1 MKLEPK
7 KQQVLLELSR
17 TLRLS
22 AVGAQAPEL
31 PEKTELNKAEQEHK
45 RALDAAA
52 AAQMAV
58 DDVENDILRIQSD
71 ERKLRK
77 RERDDKQ
84 QLSAATDPDVRRELE
99 HDRYAAKSRIAD
111 LMSELQEAHN
121 EIHALR
127 NNRDVHGAR
136 VDDAARAVE
145 TARRAF
151 EAAQESEPVGA
162 ERDIDAE
169 IAELRGQLDGETLAE
184 FERQRAENGVGVE
197 EFKAGK
203 TCGSCSMVLPPAE
216 RSAISNAP
224 KDEMPQCSDCGSY
237 LVRPV

>member
-17 TLRLS
+17 TMRLN

-31 PEKTELNKAEQEHK
+31 AEKADLEKAETEHK

-77 RERDDKQ
+77 RERDDKA

-136 VDDAARAVE
+136 VDEAARKVE

-151 EAAQESEPVGA
+151 EAAQEAVPAGP
-162 ERDIDAE
+162 ERDIDRE
-169 IAELRGQLDGETLAE
+169 IAELRAQLDDDVLAE
-184 FERQRAENGVGVE
+184 FERQRLENGVGVE
-197 EFKAGK
+197 AFKAEK

-216 RSAISNAP
+216 RAAILNAP
-224 KDEMPQCSDCGSY
+224 KNEMPQCSDCGSY
-237 LVRPV
+237 LVRPA

>member
-17 TLRLS
+17 TMRLN

-31 PEKTELNKAEQEHK
+31 AEKADLEKAETEHK

-77 RERDDKQ
+77 RERDDKA

-136 VDDAARAVE
+136 VDEAARKVE

-151 EAAQESEPVGA
+151 EAAKEAVPAGP
-162 ERDIDAE
+162 ERDIDRE
-169 IAELRGQLDGETLAE
+169 IAELRAQLDDDVLAE
-184 FERQRAENGVGVE
+184 FERQRLENGVGVE
-197 EFKAGK
+197 AFKAEK

-216 RSAISNAP
+216 RAAILNAP
-224 KDEMPQCSDCGSY
+224 KNEMPQCSDCGSY
-237 LVRPV
+237 LVRPA

>member
-17 TLRLS
+17 TMRLN

-31 PEKTELNKAEQEHK
+31 AEKAGLEKAETEHK

-77 RERDDKQ
+77 RERDDKA

-136 VDDAARAVE
+136 VDEAARKVE

-151 EAAQESEPVGA
+151 EAAQEGVPVEP
-162 ERDIDAE
+162 ERDIDRE
-169 IAELRGQLDGETLAE
+169 IAELRAQLDDDVLAE
-184 FERQRAENGVGVE
+184 FERQRLENGVGVE
-197 EFKAGK
+197 AFKAEK

-216 RSAISNAP
+216 RAAILNAP
-224 KDEMPQCSDCGSY
+224 KNEMPQCSDCGSY
-237 LVRPV
+237 LVRPA

>member
-22 AVGAQAPEL
+22 AAGAQAPEL
-31 PEKTELNKAEQEHK
+31 PEKTELEKAEQAHK

-169 IAELRGQLDGETLAE
+169 IAELRGQLDDETLAE

-224 KDEMPQCSDCGSY
+224 KNEMPQCSDCGSY

>member
-17 TLRLS
+17 TMRLN

-31 PEKTELNKAEQEHK
+31 AEKADLEKAETEHK

-77 RERDDKQ
+77 RERDDKA

-136 VDDAARAVE
+136 VDEAARKVE

-151 EAAQESEPVGA
+151 EAAQEAVPAGP
-162 ERDIDAE
+162 EREIDRE
-169 IAELRGQLDGETLAE
+169 IAELRAQLDDDVLAE
-184 FERQRAENGVGVE
+184 FERQRLENGVGVE
-197 EFKAGK
+197 AFKAEK

-216 RSAISNAP
+216 RAAILNAP
-224 KDEMPQCSDCGSY
+224 KNEMPQCSDCGSY
-237 LVRPV
+237 LVRPA

>member
-7 KQQVLLELSR
+7 KQKVLLELSR

-22 AVGAQAPEL
+22 AAGAQAPEL
-31 PEKTELNKAEQEHK
+31 PEKTELEKAEQAHK

-169 IAELRGQLDGETLAE
+169 IAELRGQLDDETLAE

-224 KDEMPQCSDCGSY
+224 KDDMPQCSDCGSY

>member
-17 TLRLS
+17 TMRLS
-22 AVGAQAPEL
+22 SVGAQAPEL
-31 PEKTELNKAEQEHK
+31 AEKAELEKAEKEHK

-77 RERDDKQ
+77 RERDDKA

-136 VDDAARAVE
+136 VDEAARKVE

-151 EAAQESEPVGA
+151 DAAQEATPVEV
-162 ERDIDAE
+162 ERDIDSE
-169 IAELRGQLDGETLAE
+169 IAQLRSQLDEDVLAE
-184 FERQRAENGVGVE
+184 FERQRLENGVGVE
-197 EFKAGK
+197 EFKAEK
-203 TCGSCSMVLPPAE
+203 TCGGCSIVLPPAE
-216 RSAISNAP
+216 RSAILNAP
-224 KDEMPQCSDCGSY
+224 KNEMPQCSDCGSY
-237 LVRPV
+237 LVRPA

>member
-17 TLRLS
+17 TMRLN

-31 PEKTELNKAEQEHK
+31 AEKADLEKAETEHK

-58 DDVENDILRIQSD
+58 DDVENDILRIQSV

-77 RERDDKQ
+77 RERDDKA

-136 VDDAARAVE
+136 VDEAARKVE

-151 EAAQESEPVGA
+151 EAAQEAVPAGP
-162 ERDIDAE
+162 ERDIDRE
-169 IAELRGQLDGETLAE
+169 IAELRAQLDDDVLAE
-184 FERQRAENGVGVE
+184 FERQRLENGVGVE
-197 EFKAGK
+197 AFKAEK

-216 RSAISNAP
+216 RAAILNAP
-224 KDEMPQCSDCGSY
+224 KNEMPQCSDCGSY
-237 LVRPV
+237 LVRPA

>member
-1 MKLEPK
+1 M
-7 KQQVLLELSR
+7 
-17 TLRLS
+17 RLS
-22 AVGAQAPEL
+22 SVGAQAPEL
-31 PEKTELNKAEQEHK
+31 AEKAELEKAEKEHK

-77 RERDDKQ
+77 RERDDKA

-136 VDDAARAVE
+136 VDEAAREAE

-151 EAAQESEPVGA
+151 DAAQEATPVEA
-162 ERDIDAE
+162 ERDIDSE
-169 IAELRGQLDGETLAE
+169 IAQLRSQLDEDVLAE
-184 FERQRAENGVGVE
+184 FERQRLEKGDGVE
-197 EFKAGK
+197 EFKAEQ
-203 TCGSCSMVLPPAE
+203 TCG
-216 RSAISNAP
+216 
-224 KDEMPQCSDCGSY
+224 G
-237 LVRPV
+237 

>member
-17 TLRLS
+17 TMRLN

-31 PEKTELNKAEQEHK
+31 AEKADLEKAETEHK

-77 RERDDKQ
+77 RERVDKA

-136 VDDAARAVE
+136 VDEAARKVE

-151 EAAQESEPVGA
+151 EAAQEAVPAGP
-162 ERDIDAE
+162 ERDIDRE
-169 IAELRGQLDGETLAE
+169 IAELRAQLDDDVLAE
-184 FERQRAENGVGVE
+184 FERQRMENGVGVE
-197 EFKAGK
+197 AFKAEK

-216 RSAISNAP
+216 RAAILNAP
-224 KDEMPQCSDCGSY
+224 KNEMPQCSDCGSY
-237 LVRPV
+237 LVRPA